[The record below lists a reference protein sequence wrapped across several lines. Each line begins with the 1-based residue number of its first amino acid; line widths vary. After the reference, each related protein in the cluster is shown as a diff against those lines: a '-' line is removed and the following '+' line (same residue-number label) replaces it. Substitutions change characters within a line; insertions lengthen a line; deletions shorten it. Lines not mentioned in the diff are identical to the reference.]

1 MNMKKIFVVGL
12 IVFSSVLTPTSFLV
26 AAGAV
31 GGTTPSAP
39 QVSMKLQNPLKD
51 ELNTFPKFVAVIT
64 KTAVQ
69 ILFPFIVLGFIYSGF
84 LFVKAQGNPAGL
96 EEAKTA
102 ITYSM
107 LGAFILMGAFAFAQI
122 IGKTISTITK

>member
-1 MNMKKIFVVGL
+1 MKKIFAVGL
-12 IVFSSVLTPTSFLV
+12 IVFSSVFMPTSFV
-26 AAGAV
+26 FAQFSA
-31 GGTTPSAP
+31 GGTSPSAP
-39 QVSMKLQNPLKD
+39 MVSTKLDNPIKFD
-51 ELNTFPKFVAVIT
+51 TFPIFVAAVT

-69 ILFPFIVLGFIYSGF
+69 ILLPFIVLGFIYSGF

-107 LGAFILMGAFAFAQI
+107 IGAFVLMGAWGFAQI
-122 IGKTISTITK
+122 ISRTISTITN